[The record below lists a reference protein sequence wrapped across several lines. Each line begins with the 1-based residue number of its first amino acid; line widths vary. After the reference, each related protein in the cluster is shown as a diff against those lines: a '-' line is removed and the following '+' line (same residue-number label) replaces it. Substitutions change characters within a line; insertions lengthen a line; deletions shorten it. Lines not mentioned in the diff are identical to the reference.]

1 MKRGIIKA
9 IVCVISFVLSILIIS
24 SVMNRGNSD
33 ITMEMSEASYPLVYV
48 NYEGEHIN
56 CLHGYAQEMDV
67 SFMRDT
73 ITPLG
78 ENRELSLYIDTFNT
92 SITSIAYEVRSTDG
106 TRLIES
112 TQLYD
117 YIVQTAGISADIQLK
132 DLIDPDEEYEL
143 IILLSDVQGRQLRYY
158 TRVVLRSDNHI
169 SEEIRFARNFHEKT
183 FDRENA
189 DEIAQYLE
197 TNESGDNT
205 TYSYVNIHSSFRQ
218 ITWGDLT
225 VEKITEPQLSI
236 TELFPQTARI
246 TISYYVNVLTE
257 TGERRCRVDEYYRLR
272 YGIQRIYL
280 LNYERTMTEVFEM
293 DLEAFNNNKIDLG
306 IRNADVELAESED
319 GGAFAFVSANRL
331 FCYNSNNNRFSQ
343 LFAFYTKDHED
354 ERTFYNQNDIRVL
367 SVDEAGNVQFAVYG
381 YMNRG
386 THEGKMGV
394 AVYLFNGVLN
404 TIEEEAFIPYNR
416 SFATLESDVERLMYL
431 NSNEE
436 LFVYLGGSIFCINLN
451 DNSYTVVAKD
461 LAQESFKVSES
472 GRIVV
477 WPEGED
483 PDRSQNLNV
492 MNLNTKVISTIDA
505 GTGHYIRPLGFMEE
519 DLIYGLVNQSDLF
532 VDNAGSLVTP
542 MFCINICSEPDNKI
556 SMQYQK
562 DDIYI
567 MNVILSDNQIT
578 MERARK
584 TPEGVYV
591 VTSADQIMSN
601 TSELRHENTIDVAAT
616 KTLEKIVQIATKSNI
631 ATRSLKFMTPKE
643 VMYEGGHE
651 VNLEYPESMHENYY
665 VYGSGGILGVYAK
678 ESEAVNI
685 AEQESG
691 TVLNGYGDYVWI
703 KANRN
708 VSNQIM
714 KITATMQDENNSSL
728 AVCLD
733 TMLLAEGISR
743 NSQYLLD
750 QGATALSV
758 LQDNMPEDCEILD
771 LSGCSL
777 DAVLYYVNRDIPV
790 MAILNDRSAV
800 LIIGFNELNT
810 VIMDPATGTIYKK
823 GINDSTDWFNSN
835 GNQFITYIN

>member
-143 IILLSDVQGRQLRYY
+143 VILLNDVQGRQLRYY

-169 SEEIRFARNFHEKT
+169 SEEIYFARNFHEKT

-306 IRNADVELAESED
+306 IRNADVEIAESED

-542 MFCINICSEPDNKI
+542 MFCINISSEPDNKI

-562 DDIYI
+562 NDIYI

-616 KTLEKIVQIATKSNI
+616 KTLEKIVQIAAKSNI

-691 TVLNGYGDYVWI
+691 TILNGYGDYVWI

>member
-132 DLIDPDEEYEL
+132 DLIDPNEEYEL
-143 IILLSDVQGRQLRYY
+143 VILLNDVQGRQLRYY

-169 SEEIRFARNFHEKT
+169 SEEIFFARNFHEKT

-189 DEIAQYLE
+189 NEIAQYLE

-306 IRNADVELAESED
+306 IRNADVEIAESED

-461 LAQESFKVSES
+461 LAQGSFKVSES

-505 GTGHYIRPLGFMEE
+505 GVGHYIRPLGFMEE

-542 MFCINICSEPDNKI
+542 MFCINISSEPDNKI

-584 TPEGVYV
+584 TAEGVYV
-591 VTSADQIMSN
+591 ATSADQIMSN
-601 TSELRHENTIDVAAT
+601 TSELKHENTIDVAAT
-616 KTLEKIVQIATKSNI
+616 KTLEKIVQIAAKSNI

-714 KITATMQDENNSSL
+714 KITAAMQDENNSSL

>member
-143 IILLSDVQGRQLRYY
+143 VILLSDVQGKQLRYY

-280 LNYERTMTEVFEM
+280 LNYERIMTEVFEM
-293 DLEAFNNNKIDLG
+293 DLAAFNNNKIDLG
-306 IRNADVELAESED
+306 IRNADVEIAESED

-354 ERTFYNQNDIRVL
+354 ARTFYNQNDIRVL

-404 TIEEEAFIPYNR
+404 TIEEEAFVPYNR
-416 SFATLESDVERLMYL
+416 SFATLENDVERLMYL

-461 LAQESFKVSES
+461 LAQGSFKVSES

-505 GTGHYIRPLGFMEE
+505 GVGHYIRPLGFMEE

-616 KTLEKIVQIATKSNI
+616 KTLEKIVQIAAKSNI

-714 KITATMQDENNSSL
+714 KITAAMQDENNSSL

>member
-306 IRNADVELAESED
+306 IRNADVEIAESED

-616 KTLEKIVQIATKSNI
+616 KTLEKIVQIAAKSNI

-691 TVLNGYGDYVWI
+691 TVLNEYGDYVWI

>member
-92 SITSIAYEVRSTDG
+92 SITSIDYEVRSTDG

-225 VEKITEPQLSI
+225 VEKMTEPQLSI

-280 LNYERTMTEVFEM
+280 LNYERIMTEVFEM
-293 DLEAFNNNKIDLG
+293 DLAAFNNNKIDLG
-306 IRNADVELAESED
+306 IRNANVEIAESED

-404 TIEEEAFIPYNR
+404 TIEEEAFVPYNR
-416 SFATLESDVERLMYL
+416 SFATLENDVEKLMYL

-461 LAQESFKVSES
+461 LAQGSFKVSES

-483 PDRSQNLNV
+483 SDRSQNLNV

-505 GTGHYIRPLGFMEE
+505 GVGHYIRPLGFMEE

-616 KTLEKIVQIATKSNI
+616 KTLEKIVQIAAKSNI

-800 LIIGFNELNT
+800 IIIGFNELNT

>member
-225 VEKITEPQLSI
+225 VEKMTEPQLSI

-280 LNYERTMTEVFEM
+280 LNYERIMTEVFEM
-293 DLEAFNNNKIDLG
+293 DLAAFNNNKIDLG
-306 IRNADVELAESED
+306 IRNANVEIAESED

-404 TIEEEAFIPYNR
+404 TIEEEAFVPYNR
-416 SFATLESDVERLMYL
+416 SFATLENDVEKLMYL

-461 LAQESFKVSES
+461 LAQGSFKVSES

-483 PDRSQNLNV
+483 SDRSQNLNV

-505 GTGHYIRPLGFMEE
+505 GVGHYIRPLGFMEE

-542 MFCINICSEPDNKI
+542 MFCINSCSEPDNKI

-616 KTLEKIVQIATKSNI
+616 KTLEKIVQIAAKSNI

-800 LIIGFNELNT
+800 IIIGFNELNT

>member
-169 SEEIRFARNFHEKT
+169 NEEIRFARNFHEKT

-197 TNESGDNT
+197 TNESGDNS

-218 ITWGDLT
+218 ITWGDLS

-280 LNYERTMTEVFEM
+280 LNYERIMTEVFEM
-293 DLEAFNNNKIDLG
+293 DLAAFNNNKIDLG
-306 IRNADVELAESED
+306 IRNADVEIAESED

-354 ERTFYNQNDIRVL
+354 ARTFYNQNDIRVL

-404 TIEEEAFIPYNR
+404 TIEEEAFVPYNR
-416 SFATLESDVERLMYL
+416 SFATLENDVERLMYL

-461 LAQESFKVSES
+461 LAQGSFKVSES

-483 PDRSQNLNV
+483 SDRSQNLNV

-505 GTGHYIRPLGFMEE
+505 GVGHYIRPLGFMEE

-584 TPEGVYV
+584 TSEGVYV

-616 KTLEKIVQIATKSNI
+616 KTLEKIVQIAAKSNI

-665 VYGSGGILGVYAK
+665 VYGSEGILGVYAK

>member
-280 LNYERTMTEVFEM
+280 LNYERIMTEVFEM
-293 DLEAFNNNKIDLG
+293 DLAAFNNNKIDLG
-306 IRNADVELAESED
+306 IRNADVEIAESED

-416 SFATLESDVERLMYL
+416 SFATLENDVERLMYL

-461 LAQESFKVSES
+461 LAQGSFKVSES

-483 PDRSQNLNV
+483 SDRSQNLNV

-505 GTGHYIRPLGFMEE
+505 GVGHYIRPLGFMEE

-542 MFCINICSEPDNKI
+542 MFCINISSEPDNKI
-556 SMQYQK
+556 TMQYQK

-616 KTLEKIVQIATKSNI
+616 KTLEKIVQIAAKSNI

-691 TVLNGYGDYVWI
+691 TVLNEYGDYVWI
-703 KANRN
+703 KANQN

>member
-143 IILLSDVQGRQLRYY
+143 IILLNDVQGRQLRYY

-169 SEEIRFARNFHEKT
+169 GEEIYFARNFHEKT

-189 DEIAQYLE
+189 NEIAQYLE

-205 TYSYVNIHSSFRQ
+205 SYSYVNIHSSFRQ

-293 DLEAFNNNKIDLG
+293 DLAAFNNNKIDLG
-306 IRNADVELAESED
+306 IRNTDVELAESED

-505 GTGHYIRPLGFMEE
+505 GAGHYIRPLGFMEE

-542 MFCINICSEPDNKI
+542 MFCINISSEPENKI

-584 TPEGVYV
+584 TAEGVYV
-591 VTSADQIMSN
+591 ATSADQIMSN
-601 TSELRHENTIDVAAT
+601 TSELKHENTIDVAAT
-616 KTLEKIVQIATKSNI
+616 KTLEKIVQIAAKSNI

-714 KITATMQDENNSSL
+714 KITAAMQDENNSSL

-750 QGATALSV
+750 QGATALSI

-810 VIMDPATGTIYKK
+810 VIMDPTTGTIYKK

>member
-218 ITWGDLT
+218 ITWGDLS

-280 LNYERTMTEVFEM
+280 LNYERIMTEVFEM
-293 DLEAFNNNKIDLG
+293 DLAAFNNNKIDLG
-306 IRNADVELAESED
+306 IRNADVEIAESED

-354 ERTFYNQNDIRVL
+354 ARTFYNQNDIRVL

-404 TIEEEAFIPYNR
+404 TIEEEAFVPYNR
-416 SFATLESDVERLMYL
+416 SFATLENDVERLMYL

-461 LAQESFKVSES
+461 LAQGSFKVSES

-483 PDRSQNLNV
+483 SDRSQNLNV

-505 GTGHYIRPLGFMEE
+505 GVGHYIRPLGFMEE

-584 TPEGVYV
+584 TSEGVYV

-616 KTLEKIVQIATKSNI
+616 KTLEKIVQIAAKSNI

>member
-306 IRNADVELAESED
+306 IRNADVEIAESED

-416 SFATLESDVERLMYL
+416 SFATLENDVERLMYL

-461 LAQESFKVSES
+461 LAQGSFKVSES

-483 PDRSQNLNV
+483 SDRSQNLNV

-505 GTGHYIRPLGFMEE
+505 GVGHYIRPLGFMEE

-616 KTLEKIVQIATKSNI
+616 KTLEKIVQIAAKSNI

>member
-143 IILLSDVQGRQLRYY
+143 VILLNDVQGRQLRYY

-169 SEEIRFARNFHEKT
+169 SEEIYFARNFHEKT

-306 IRNADVELAESED
+306 IRNADVEIAESED

-542 MFCINICSEPDNKI
+542 MFCINISSEPDNKI

-616 KTLEKIVQIATKSNI
+616 KTLEKIVQIAAKSNI

-691 TVLNGYGDYVWI
+691 TILNGYGDYVWI

>member
-225 VEKITEPQLSI
+225 VEKMTEPQLSI

-280 LNYERTMTEVFEM
+280 LNYERIMTEVFEM
-293 DLEAFNNNKIDLG
+293 DLAAFNNNKIDLG
-306 IRNADVELAESED
+306 IRNANVEIAESED

-354 ERTFYNQNDIRVL
+354 ARTFYNQNDIRVL

-404 TIEEEAFIPYNR
+404 TIEEEAFVPYNR
-416 SFATLESDVERLMYL
+416 SFATLENDVEKLMYL

-461 LAQESFKVSES
+461 LAQGSFKVSES

-483 PDRSQNLNV
+483 SDRSQNLNV

-505 GTGHYIRPLGFMEE
+505 GVGHYIRPLGFMEE

-616 KTLEKIVQIATKSNI
+616 KTLEKIVQIAAKSNI

>member
-306 IRNADVELAESED
+306 IRNADVEIAESED

-381 YMNRG
+381 YINRG

-616 KTLEKIVQIATKSNI
+616 KTLEKIVQIAAKSNI

-691 TVLNGYGDYVWI
+691 TVLNEYGDYVWI

>member
-143 IILLSDVQGRQLRYY
+143 IILLNDVQGRQLRYY

-169 SEEIRFARNFHEKT
+169 GEEIYFARNFHEKT

-189 DEIAQYLE
+189 NEIAQYLE

-306 IRNADVELAESED
+306 IRNADVEIAESED

-542 MFCINICSEPDNKI
+542 MFCINISSEPDNKI

-591 VTSADQIMSN
+591 ATAADQIMSN
-601 TSELRHENTIDVAAT
+601 TSELKHENTIDVAAT
-616 KTLEKIVQIATKSNI
+616 KALEKIVQIAAKSNI

>member
-169 SEEIRFARNFHEKT
+169 NEEIRFARNFHEKT

-280 LNYERTMTEVFEM
+280 LNYERIMTEVFEM
-293 DLEAFNNNKIDLG
+293 DLAAFNNNKIDLG
-306 IRNADVELAESED
+306 IRNADVEIAESED

-354 ERTFYNQNDIRVL
+354 ARTFYNQNDIRVL

-404 TIEEEAFIPYNR
+404 TIEEEAFVPYNR
-416 SFATLESDVERLMYL
+416 SFATLENDVERLMYL

-461 LAQESFKVSES
+461 LAQGSFKVSES

-483 PDRSQNLNV
+483 SDRSQNLNV

-505 GTGHYIRPLGFMEE
+505 GVGHYIRPLGFMEE

-584 TPEGVYV
+584 TSEGVYV

-616 KTLEKIVQIATKSNI
+616 KTLEKIVQIAAKSNI